1 MGYKARMKEEIEKID
16 FTFHVVQGVF
26 KAKNSCLE
34 KQGKKRNLPNNI
46 TKVSVGTHFV
56 DYIEVESYSK
66 IESCFQHAH
75 GLISKALSFLEN
87 EYFKLISKYY
97 DVDSKVLEMM
107 KFVKVVK
114 KTSFL

>member
-1 MGYKARMKEEIEKID
+1 MGYKAGMKEEIEKID

-56 DYIEVESYSK
+56 DYIELN
-66 IESCFQHAH
+66 
-75 GLISKALSFLEN
+75 LIQRLSHVFNMPMALYQRHFH
-87 EYFKLISKYY
+87 F
-97 DVDSKVLEMM
+97 
-107 KFVKVVK
+107 
-114 KTSFL
+114 

>member
-66 IESCFQHAH
+66 IESCFQHAL
-75 GLISKALSFLEN
+75 GLISKAKALSFLEN
-87 EYFKLISKYY
+87 EYFKSISKYY
-97 DVDSKVLEMM
+97 DVDSKV
-107 KFVKVVK
+107 F
-114 KTSFL
+114 